1 MKVGDLVMKKSY
13 GRTWDNG
20 SQPVRV
26 VARLIRKHE
35 PRLHGHASYYI
46 ALDDDPNKARD
57 PGDYFVVSEA

>member
-20 SQPVRV
+20 NQPVRV

-35 PRLHGHASYYI
+35 PRLHVHASYYI
-46 ALDDDPNKARD
+46 ALDDDPDKCYNPNDYYIVSKA
-57 PGDYFVVSEA
+57 